1 MLSVFVT
8 DETCYCEFD
17 ENLRTVDTPYQ
28 WKNLKTNV
36 SSSSFMLACN
46 TGVFVVV
53 VVVVVFSSVW
63 AKAACLFS

>member
-1 MLSVFVT
+1 M
-8 DETCYCEFD
+8 
-17 ENLRTVDTPYQ
+17 VDTLYQ

-53 VVVVVFSSVW
+53 VVSSSVW